1 LRSRGAIAIVAYILP
16 AVVCVVWILAL
27 GADASTG
34 PAPRPA
40 MRAVFLD
47 IDGVMLPFGSGCDD
61 ESGRPGRFPDRCLKA
76 LDRVLIETGAEIV
89 LSSTWRCAG
98 GATAV
103 LDEFAAF
110 AERERGRGREG
121 QSALGAVADEGQFR
135 HITDPE
141 MHLHR
146 QWEIANWI
154 ESAQSRGVL
163 LEGWVALD
171 DEELVSSHHEEG
183 GGDWNERYKELFAGR
198 HVKTISHIGLTESQ
212 ADIAIRALRAG
223 APGAAPAQQNEA
235 KNQYGRTGKRQ
246 RNRS

>member
-89 LSSTWRCAG
+89 LSSTRAHWEPSRTRASFGTLLIQKCTC
-98 GATAV
+98 TASGR
-103 LDEFAAF
+103 LPTGLNQHS
-110 AERERGRGREG
+110 RE
-121 QSALGAVADEGQFR
+121 ACC
-135 HITDPE
+135 
-141 MHLHR
+141 
-146 QWEIANWI
+146 W
-154 ESAQSRGVL
+154 
-163 LEGWVALD
+163 
-171 DEELVSSHHEEG
+171 
-183 GGDWNERYKELFAGR
+183 
-198 HVKTISHIGLTESQ
+198 
-212 ADIAIRALRAG
+212 RAG
-223 APGAAPAQQNEA
+223 
-235 KNQYGRTGKRQ
+235 
-246 RNRS
+246 